1 MITELNKLNI
11 ALSVNSDRMAP
22 AKMANRS
29 LHRLREIKPMHPL
42 VNIAT
47 SAARTAGRII
57 LQAMDNMDKVKTSSK
72 GPNDFVTNVD
82 KEAEQAI
89 INTIHAAYPDHSI
102 LAEESGEQ
110 LGKDEITW
118 IIDPL
123 DGTTNFLYEL
133 PHFAISIAVV
143 EKGRVQHGVIYDP
156 IRDELFTASR
166 GRGASVNGKR
176 MRVVDQKV
184 LEKCLLGTGFPFRDT
199 DNIDTYMGTFKDFM
213 TQCRDIRRAGS
224 AALDLAYV
232 AAGRLDGFW
241 EFGLSKWD
249 IAAGSLMIQEAG
261 GIIDDMKGKQQFLE
275 TGNVIAAPPKV
286 FKAMAQTIRPHIK

>member
-1 MITELNKLNI
+1 M
-11 ALSVNSDRMAP
+11 V
-22 AKMANRS
+22 NRS
-29 LHRLREIKPMHPL
+29 LHKLREIILMHPL
-42 VNIAT
+42 VNIAV
-47 SAARTAGRII
+47 SAARSATRVI
-57 LQAMDNMDKVKTSSK
+57 LHGLDNMDKVKVSSK
-72 GPNDFVTNVD
+72 GHNDFVTSID
-82 KEAEQAI
+82 QKAEQI
-89 INTIHAAYPDHSI
+89 IIDTIRAAYPEHSI
-102 LAEESGEQ
+102 LAEESGHQ

-133 PHFAISIAVV
+133 PHFAISIAVA
-143 EKGRVQHGVIYDP
+143 EKGRIQHGVIYDP

-176 MRVVDQKV
+176 LRVVDKKL
-184 LEKCLLGTGFPFRDT
+184 LEHSLLGTGFPFRSPEL
-199 DNIDTYMGTFKDFM
+199 IDSYMGIFKDFM
-213 TQCRDIRRAGS
+213 TQCKDIRRAGS

-261 GIIDDMKGKQQFLE
+261 GIIDDMNGRQQFLE
-275 TGNVIAAPPKV
+275 TGNVIAAPPKI
-286 FKAMAQTIRPHIK
+286 FQAMAKTIQPHLKKSV